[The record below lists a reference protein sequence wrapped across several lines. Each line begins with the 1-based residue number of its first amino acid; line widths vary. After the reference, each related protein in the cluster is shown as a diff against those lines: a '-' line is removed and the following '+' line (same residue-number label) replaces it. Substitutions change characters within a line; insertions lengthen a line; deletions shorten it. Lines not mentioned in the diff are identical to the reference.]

1 MSTQIETAKVR
12 EYGSTVYHLSQQG
25 YQKTS
30 QHCVQG
36 TMNAE
41 GKFFDRI
48 GTVDMYE
55 ITDRHGDTQYVE
67 TPHSRRYVTP
77 QQFAVADLVD
87 DADQLQTLIDPSN
100 AYTQAQAKSMARKK
114 DDVFRLAA
122 LGSAK
127 AGKTGSDTPVAL
139 SAGQIDAT
147 GTTFAFASVLAA
159 RTNFANNDVDLTMEA
174 PHWAMVPKGLEDL
187 LAEVTA
193 VGTGGPNHADHF
205 TARSLQTGEI
215 TQAWGFNW
223 HILAPNRHSAGAGGS
238 GTDVRTF
245 AWCPSGMAF
254 AFNEE
259 MFTKITEMP
268 EKNYSTQVY
277 CRWMG
282 GSVRLEEEKV
292 YAVDVDL

>member
-1 MSTQIETAKVR
+1 MSTQIDAAKVR

-41 GKFFDRI
+41 GKFFDRV

-55 ITDRHGDTQYVE
+55 ITDRHGDTQYVN

-100 AYTQAQAKSMARKK
+100 AYTQAQAKAMARKK
-114 DDVFRLAA
+114 DDVFYAA
-122 LGSAK
+122 AIGTAK
-127 AGKTGSDTPVAL
+127 TGKTGTGTQTLGS
-139 SAGQIDAT
+139 GQIDNA
-147 GTTFAFASVLAA
+147 GGAATFARILAV
-159 RTNFANNDVDLTMEA
+159 RREFQDNDVDLEMES
-174 PHWAMVPKGLEDL
+174 PHWTVIPSFFEDIM
-187 LAEVTA
+187 AEVTA
-193 VGTGGPNHADHF
+193 QGTGGPNHADHF
-205 TARSLQTGEI
+205 TTRQLQTGEI
-215 TQAWGFNW
+215 MNAWGFNW
-223 HILAPNRHSAGAGGS
+223 HTQAPARFTNTTGS
-238 GTDVRTF
+238 VYRTL

-259 MFTKITEMP
+259 MFVSMDRLP

-282 GSVRLEEEKV
+282 GAVRLEEVKV
-292 YAVDVDL
+292 FAVDVETN